1 MNSMVIV
8 EEPKM
13 APANFDPHRP
23 RGARPVNAKTLWA
36 MLTRRWLTMLIV
48 GALVFGGVA
57 AFLATRPPKYSTQAL
72 VMGNIPDAQVLAPEQ
87 TLARQAA
94 DTATLESHIQLLR
107 SEQFAAQL
115 VDALK
120 LVPPAGD
127 IPQTETQ
134 LAARRAKIQEIMD
147 SVEVRRRGVS
157 NVIEVLATS
166 KDPALAQNIAN
177 GLVSRYI
184 AWESDRSIG
193 TASRADGWLRQRL
206 LELEADVQVKE
217 KAAADFREHSGLRS
231 VAGAPLLEQE
241 LSQIQQVLVTV
252 GSQVAEREGQVAQVR
267 AMNASNVS
275 VETLTSVLTSETMR
289 ELRGRNADSA
299 RNLAAAEERY
309 GPNHPS
315 ITEAR
320 KSDEEIRRQIRAESQ
335 RIAESYDIEL
345 KVSRRRMAELQAKA
359 AAIQAKLAGQSEDSV
374 ILRQL
379 EADAAVS
386 RRVYETFLQRQNE
399 ITDQAMMRAPTLQ
412 LVAAAPLPISPSS
425 FGLPVIL
432 VLAAACAA
440 VAAVMAALA
449 RELLQDVVSNAD
461 DVETR
466 LGTQVLTAAPL
477 LSRGAMKAKTPESS
491 HPAAYLLSKPM
502 SAFAESVRVLR
513 SKITY
518 SAPGELVRVVAVTSA
533 LPNEGK
539 TTMSLALA
547 RISTQSRQRV
557 LIIDCDLRRRSL
569 NSLLRFK
576 KETRFLEPADCG
588 EWNQFIIQDQH
599 VPSLDVLP
607 ISDSLNGTDDFF
619 GSEAMRKLMAEVREA
634 YDLVILDCPP
644 ILSLADARTLVH
656 LADAT
661 VVVTRADRTP
671 VDAVRN
677 AIAQIENAG
686 GRVLGVALNQ
696 MNPRGAGNSSY
707 SDPLY
712 YGRVQ
717 KGYYMS

>member
-8 EEPKM
+8 EEHK
-13 APANFDPHRP
+13 ASPANFDPQRP
-23 RGARPVNAKTLWA
+23 RGSRSVTAKSLLA
-36 MLTRRWLTMLIV
+36 MLVRQWLTMLVV
-48 GALVFGGVA
+48 GVLVFGAVA

-72 VMGNIPDAQVLAPEQ
+72 VMGNIPDQQILAPEQ

-94 DTATLESHIQLLR
+94 DTAALESHIQLLR
-107 SEQFAAQL
+107 SEQFAAEL

-120 LVPPAGD
+120 LLPPAGNG
-127 IPQTETQ
+127 PQTEARI
-134 LAARRAKIQEIMD
+134 AARRAKAQEIMG
-147 SVEVRRRGVS
+147 SIEVRRRGVS
-157 NVIEVLATS
+157 NVIEVAAS
-166 KDPALAQNIAN
+166 AKDPALAQSIAN

-193 TASRADGWLRQRL
+193 TATRADGWLRQRL
-206 LELEADVQVKE
+206 VELESDVEAKE

-241 LSQIQQVLVTV
+241 LAQIQQVMVTV

-267 AMNASNVS
+267 AMNAANVS

-289 ELRGRNADSA
+289 DLRTRNADSA
-299 RNLAAAEERY
+299 RTRAEFEERY

-320 KSDEEIRRQIRAESQ
+320 VRDEEIQRQIRAESQ
-335 RIAESYDIEL
+335 RIADSYDIEL
-345 KVSRRRMAELQAKA
+345 KVARRRLAELQSKA
-359 AAIQAKLAGQSEDSV
+359 AIIQTKLAGQSTDSV
-374 ILRQL
+374 VLRQL

-399 ITDQAMMRAPTLQ
+399 ITDQAMMRPPTLQ

-425 FGLPVIL
+425 FGLPIIL
-432 VLAAACAA
+432 ILAGACAVVAAILAA
-440 VAAVMAALA
+440 LG
-449 RELLQDVVSNAD
+449 RELFQDVVSSAD
-461 DVETR
+461 DIESR

-477 LSRGAMKAKTPESS
+477 LSRGSMRSEKPGAS
-491 HPAAYLLSKPM
+491 HPAAYLLDKPM

-518 SAPGELVRVVAVTSA
+518 GVPGELIKVVAVTSA

-539 TTMSLALA
+539 TTLSLALA

-569 NSLLRFK
+569 NSLMRFK
-576 KETRFLEPADCG
+576 EETKFLEPSDCAA
-588 EWNQFIIQDQH
+588 WAQFIVQDQQ

-607 ISDSLNGTDDFF
+607 ISDSLNGTNDFF
-619 GSEAMRKLMAEVREA
+619 GSDAMRKLMAEVREA
-634 YDLVILDCPP
+634 YDLIILDCPP
-644 ILSLADARTLVH
+644 VLSLADARTLVNM
-656 LADAT
+656 ADAT

-671 VDAVRN
+671 VEAVRN
-677 AIAQIENAG
+677 AIVQIENAG
-686 GRVLGVALNQ
+686 GRVLGVALNR
-696 MNPRGAGNSSY
+696 MNPRGAGYSSY

-712 YGRVQ
+712 YGRMQ